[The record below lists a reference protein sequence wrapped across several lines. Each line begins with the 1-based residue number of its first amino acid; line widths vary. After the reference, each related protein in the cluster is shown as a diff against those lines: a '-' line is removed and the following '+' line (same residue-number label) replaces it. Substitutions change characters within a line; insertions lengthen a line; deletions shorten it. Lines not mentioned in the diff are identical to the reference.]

1 MRFVISSA
9 YTFLV
14 LVSAAPALPAAEIT
28 TLDGKKYSGDLVR
41 IDEAAVVVK
50 TGSGEEST
58 PVPRMLVVETG
69 ATFGKPPDKFID
81 VELVDGSL
89 LHCKQ
94 LTLRGKQVEL
104 VILPEKKLTLPMEK
118 VLYILVDAQDQKT
131 QKEWQEILADKGK
144 RDRFYVRKDDRLDGL
159 DGTFGDADADGK
171 FITFQV
177 ASNNTTR
184 KLPIDKLQALLFNN
198 RLEGNIAPRV
208 CKVVDTFQNQFV
220 ATKVVLKGQT
230 LSVLTVAGI
239 SVEFASLNPI
249 AKLDYSQDK
258 IVFLSD
264 LRPKEEGSTEDLI
277 VQWRRDQNLDN
288 QPIQL
293 EGTAYA
299 KGLVLHPSLTLVY
312 DINGDY
318 KEFKAVLGVDPNV
331 QTPSDVQLTFEG
343 DGRKL
348 FETEVKRGDKPM
360 PIVLD
365 VKKIKQLKIT
375 VVTASGLFDYGNQVT
390 LADAKVSK

>member
-1 MRFVISSA
+1 MRFATYSFRA
-9 YTFLV
+9 LLV
-14 LVSAAPALPAAEIT
+14 LVLLAPALPAAEIT
-28 TLDGKKYSGDLVR
+28 TLDGKKLSGELVR

-50 TGSGEEST
+50 TGNGEEST
-58 PVPRMLVVETG
+58 PVPRMLVIETG
-69 ATFGKPPDKFID
+69 ATLGKPPDKFID
-81 VELVDGSL
+81 VELIDGSL
-89 LHCKQ
+89 FHCKQ
-94 LTLRGKQVEL
+94 FTLHGKQVDI
-104 VILPEKKLTLPMEK
+104 VVLPEKKLRLPMEK

-144 RDRFYVRKDDRLDGL
+144 RDRFFVRKDDRLDGL
-159 DGTFGDADADGK
+159 EGTFGDADADSK
-171 FITFQV
+171 TITFQV

-184 KLPIDKLQALLFNN
+184 KLPIDKLQVLLFNN

-208 CKVVDTFQNQFV
+208 CKVVDTFQNQLV
-220 ATKVVLKGQT
+220 ATKVVLKGEL
-230 LSVLTVAGI
+230 LSVLTVAGV
-239 SVEFASLNPI
+239 SVEYASLNPI

-264 LRPKEEGSTEDLI
+264 LRPKEEGNTEDL
-277 VQWRRDQNLDN
+277 VVLWRRDQNLDN

-293 EGTAYA
+293 EGTAFA
-299 KGLVLHPSLTLVY
+299 KGLVLHPSLTLVF

-331 QTPSDVQLTFEG
+331 QTPSDVKLIFEG

-348 FETEVKRGDKPM
+348 FETEVKRGDKPI
-360 PIVLD
+360 PITLD
-365 VKKIKQLKIT
+365 VKKIKQLKIS
-375 VVTASGLFDYGNQVT
+375 VTTAAGLFDYGNQVT